1 MSAGSDILLDAAPI
15 PTLVL
20 RDRCVARAN
29 RAALDLLGLAPEEA
43 LGRNFLAFVA
53 PEDAAMMLDRQER
66 RLRGEPVTSTYEA
79 TLVFRGRRRRVRVH
93 AAVSDGSVV
102 VQLVDITGEGARR
115 MRLAALAQL
124 GALVQ
129 RQLREEDVLRTVRD
143 ALEALGLESAI
154 LEPSDAGIE
163 IQEAFVV
170 PERRERIE
178 AHLGATLVGALLPW
192 TPPLRQAWTNGA
204 AFVDDWLAEARRLT
218 PGALSPEDEAAA
230 TRLAG
235 ACVRVDLAGHPAAL
249 IYAVGP
255 WLRPEDLPAFR
266 LFGAQISGALQAAR
280 AVDELSRRN
289 AELDALNRVGE
300 AAGTAPELDAFL
312 DRACREVGA
321 AVGATAVGVYLFDDE
336 RAEARLLHLC
346 GVDERFREALALRP
360 IADFAPVGA
369 GDVHVRH
376 PEDHEPALRAEL
388 ERAGVATAVSVP
400 IRFRSSVVGALT
412 VAYAERRA
420 PAACRT
426 ELLQAMGA
434 HFAAAAETHR
444 LLGDLRRRV
453 SELTLLN
460 DIAAATAAL
469 DPVLLL
475 ENALRRIST
484 TFGAD
489 AAAAYVV
496 EGTEFTE
503 VAAHG
508 LGADGERPRRM
519 SLAAGEVGRAFAERK
534 TVAFPDLSRTMPPS
548 AVHLRQGLLAGA
560 AVPLVVK
567 DRVLGALL
575 LGRRRLQPFRADELA
590 LLAAIGVQLAV
601 AVENARLFADTR
613 RRVSDLEAVNALAL
627 HVFRTAPGDARAL
640 LEEACREIARALQAR
655 SAVVLQLD
663 ASREALTGAAGW
675 GTPLPPAELAI
686 PLSRSD
692 LAGRALRTREPT
704 WGLHVLDAPAPG
716 ERAPPPLSL
725 LCLPL
730 TARGSTRGLVVVAD
744 QPQRR
749 YGDAEIALASALA
762 SEVAV
767 GLENAELYA
776 EARRRVEE
784 LSLLNEV
791 GRTVAASLD
800 LQRVLSDGA
809 RAVRQI
815 LGATHGHV
823 LLLDPERRELRLGAT
838 TREGYSP
845 LLSLREAVSASTL
858 PAAAVRERRPVMV
871 SDTEDPGPYDVDRA
885 RASGVRALLAAPLLV
900 RDEPVGVLLVSQ
912 YDTARRFTT
921 AEVERVMAVANQL
934 AVAIENARLYD
945 ETRKRAEELGLL
957 LEVGRSLVATLE
969 LDEVLDAGVRNLARI
984 VQASDAFL
992 FLADEGH
999 TRLVCRAAASANPQL
1014 VGRALPLDGSEPSLA
1029 AEVFR
1034 GGQPLVVENAADD
1047 PRVNPGFSAV
1057 LPGQA
1062 HVALPL
1068 LVRDRRIGAAV
1079 LVDTRAPRQF
1089 APAEVERAAA
1099 IANQLAVAVEHARL
1113 YEDLRRSYA
1122 DLRRAQ
1128 DQLVHRE
1135 RLAALGELA
1144 SVVAHEVR
1152 NPLGVIFNSLGSLR
1166 RMLRPEGD
1174 AKMLLDIV
1182 GEEADRLNRIIGDLL
1197 DFARPT
1203 LPTLRPEALDRVLD
1217 EALSAALAQARGPI
1231 DVRREVAPDLPLAP
1245 VDARLLRQALVNVVM
1260 NAVQAMPDGGPLAV
1274 RARAE
1279 GGFAV
1284 LEVEDAGPGIPEEV
1298 RHRIFEPFFTTK
1310 ATGTGLGLAVV
1321 KRIVDGHRGRIEVS
1335 AAPGGGTRFALHLP
1349 IAPLDAQGGTGR
1361 GWVP

>member
-1 MSAGSDILLDAAPI
+1 VSPGADILDAAPI

-20 RDRCVARAN
+20 RDRRVARAN
-29 RAALDLLGLAPEEA
+29 RAALDLFGLAPEEA
-43 LGRNFLAFVA
+43 IGRAFLDFVA
-53 PEDAAMMLDRQER
+53 PEDAAQVTDRQER
-66 RLRGEPVTSTYEA
+66 RLRGEPVPSTYET

-93 AAVSDGSVV
+93 AAVADGAVV
-102 VQLVDITGEGARR
+102 VQLVDITGESARR

-154 LEPSDAGIE
+154 LKPAGDGIRV
-163 IQEAFVV
+163 QEAFVV
-170 PERRERIE
+170 PGRRERIE
-178 AHLGATLVGALLPW
+178 ALTGARIEGSLLPW
-192 TPPLRQAWTNGA
+192 TPPLRQAWTHGA
-204 AFVDDWLAEARRLT
+204 AFVDDWLTEARRLT
-218 PGALSPEDEAAA
+218 PGALAPEDELEA

-235 ACVRVDLAGHPAAL
+235 ACTRVDLAGHPAAL
-249 IYAVGP
+249 VYAVGP

-266 LFGAQISGALQAAR
+266 LFGAQISGALQAAL
-280 AVDELSRRN
+280 AVEELSRRN

-300 AAGTAPELDAFL
+300 AASTAPELESFL
-312 DRACREVGA
+312 DRACREVSS
-321 AVGATAVGVYLFDDE
+321 AVGAPAVGVYLFDDE
-336 RAEARLLHLC
+336 RGEARLLHLC
-346 GVDERFREALALRP
+346 GADEALRAAVGRHP
-360 IADFAPVGA
+360 IADFAQVRA
-369 GDVHVRH
+369 GDVHVRQ
-376 PEDHEPALRAEL
+376 PEDQDPTARAQL
-388 ERAGVATAVSVP
+388 ERAGVATAVAVP
-400 IRFRSSVVGALT
+400 IRFRSAVVGALT
-412 VAYAERRA
+412 VAFAERRGQD
-420 PAACRT
+420 ACCT

-489 AAAAYVV
+489 AAVAYVI
-496 EGTEFTE
+496 EGTEFVE
-503 VAAHG
+503 VAALG
-508 LGADGERPRRM
+508 LSDDGGRRRRM
-519 SLAAGEVGRAFAERK
+519 SLAMGEVGRAFAERK
-534 TVAFPDLSRTMPPS
+534 TVPFPDLSRPMPTS
-548 AVHLRQGLLAGA
+548 AVQRREGLLAGA

-567 DRVLGALL
+567 DRVLGAFL
-575 LGRRRLQPFRADELA
+575 LGRRQPQPFRDDELS

-663 ASREALTGAAGW
+663 APRETLTAAAGW
-675 GTPLPPAELAI
+675 GAPLPPGGLAI
-686 PLSRSD
+686 PLARSE
-692 LAGRALRTREPT
+692 LAVRTLRSGQPA
-704 WGLHVLDAPAPG
+704 WGLHVLDVPAPG
-716 ERAPPPLSL
+716 EHGPPPLSL

-744 QPQRR
+744 GPQRR
-749 YGDAEIALASALA
+749 FGDAEIALASALA

-800 LQRVLSDGA
+800 LQRVLSEGA

-823 LLLDPERRELRLGAT
+823 LLLDLERSELRLGAS
-838 TREGYSP
+838 TREHHDP
-845 LLSLREAVSASTL
+845 ALELRDPISGPTL
-858 PAAAVRERRPVMV
+858 PAAAVRERRPVIV
-871 SDTEDPGPYDVDRA
+871 SDTADPGPYDVSTA
-885 RASGVRALLAAPLLV
+885 RASGVRALLAAPLLF

-912 YDTARRFTT
+912 DEGPRRFSS

-934 AVAIENARLYD
+934 AVAIDNARLFD
-945 ETRKRAEELGLL
+945 ETRRRAEELGLL

-984 VQASDAFL
+984 VQASDAYL

-999 TRLVCRAAASANPQL
+999 TRLVCRAVASADPQL
-1014 VGRALPLDGSEPSLA
+1014 VGRVLPLDGSEPSLA
-1029 AEVFR
+1029 AEVFH
-1034 GGQPLVVENAADD
+1034 GGQPLVVERSAED

-1057 LPGQA
+1057 LAGQA

-1068 LVRDRRIGAAV
+1068 QVRDRRIGAAV
-1079 LVDTRAPRQF
+1079 LVDAHAPRHF
-1089 APAEVERAAA
+1089 AQAEVDRAAA

-1166 RMLRPEGD
+1166 RMLKLEGD

-1182 GEEADRLNRIIGDLL
+1182 GEEADRLNRMIGDLL
-1197 DFARPT
+1197 DFARPSF
-1203 LPTLRPEALDRVLD
+1203 PTLRPEALDHVLED
-1217 EALSAALAQARGPI
+1217 ALSAALAQARGRI
-1231 DVRREVAPDLPLAP
+1231 DVRREVAADLPLVP
-1245 VDARLLRQALVNVVM
+1245 VDARLLRQALVNVLL
-1260 NAVQAMPDGGPLAV
+1260 NAVQAMPEGGPLEL
-1274 RARAE
+1274 RARAQ

-1335 AAPGGGTRFALHLP
+1335 TAPGGGTTFALHLP
-1349 IAPLDAQGGTGR
+1349 LAPLDAQGGAGR
-1361 GWVP
+1361 GWAA